1 MFYAKLIVTSAVI
14 ASMLV
19 PGMATAAEG
28 AAEKAIRERIASLET
43 AWAKGDAKYIATQ
56 VYGSDALIH
65 GEGQKEFV
73 RTPEGVNAIIEHLV
87 AGSKSIKVDIH
98 SIKTLGN
105 NAATSWVTWHV
116 TPKAATEKPFDVRAL
131 FVWTKGKEGWRIRD
145 DMYSFGR
152 M

>member
-1 MFYAKLIVTSAVI
+1 MSYAKLIVAAPLI
-14 ASMLV
+14 ASMLSST
-19 PGMATAAEG
+19 MAPAAEG
-28 AAEKAIRERIASLET
+28 ATEKAIRERIAALET
-43 AWAKGDAKYIATQ
+43 AWAKGDAKYVATQ

-65 GEGQKEFV
+65 GAGQKEFV

-87 AGSKSIKVDIH
+87 SSSKSIKVDIH

-131 FVWTKGKEGWRIRD
+131 FVWTKGKDGWRIRD
-145 DMYSFGR
+145 DMYSFGS

>member
-1 MFYAKLIVTSAVI
+1 MLYAKLIVTSVVI
-14 ASMLV
+14 GSMLM
-19 PGMATAAEG
+19 PNMAAAKEG
-28 AAEKAIRERIASLET
+28 AAEKAIRERIVALEN

-73 RTPEGVNAIIEHLV
+73 RTPEGVNAIIGHLV
-87 AGSKSIKVDIH
+87 SGNKSIKVDIH
-98 SIKTLGN
+98 SIKALGN

-131 FVWTKGKEGWRIRD
+131 FVWIKGKDGWRIRD
-145 DMYSFGR
+145 DMYSFGG

>member
-1 MFYAKLIVTSAVI
+1 MSYAKLIVTSAMI
-14 ASMLV
+14 ASMLMST
-19 PGMATAAEG
+19 MATAAEG
-28 AAEKAIRERIASLET
+28 ATEKAIRERIAALET
-43 AWAKGDAKYIATQ
+43 AWAKGDAKYVATQ

-87 AGSKSIKVDIH
+87 SSSKSIKVDIH

-131 FVWTKGKEGWRIRD
+131 FVWTKGKDGWRIRD
-145 DMYSFGR
+145 DMYSFGS

>member
-1 MFYAKLIVTSAVI
+1 MI
-14 ASMLV
+14 ASMLMST
-19 PGMATAAEG
+19 MATAAEG
-28 AAEKAIRERIASLET
+28 ATEKAIRERIAALET
-43 AWAKGDAKYIATQ
+43 AWAKGDAKYVATQ

-87 AGSKSIKVDIH
+87 SSSKSIKVDIH

-131 FVWTKGKEGWRIRD
+131 FVWTKGKDGWRIRD
-145 DMYSFGR
+145 DMYSFGS

>member
-1 MFYAKLIVTSAVI
+1 MSYAKLLVTSAMI
-14 ASMLV
+14 ASILL
-19 PGMATAAEG
+19 PNIGRAAE
-28 AAEKAIRERIASLET
+28 APAEKAIRERIAALET

-73 RTPEGVNAIIEHLV
+73 HTQEGVNAIIQHLV
-87 AGSKSIKVDIH
+87 SGSKNIKVDVH
-98 SIKTLGN
+98 SLKVLGN
-105 NAATSWVTWHV
+105 NAATTWVTWHV
-116 TPKAATEKPFDVRAL
+116 TPKAASEKPFDVRAL

-145 DMYSFGR
+145 DMYSFGS

>member
-1 MFYAKLIVTSAVI
+1 MLYAKLLVTSAMI
-14 ASMLV
+14 GSMLL
-19 PGMATAAEG
+19 PIIARAAEG
-28 AAEKAIRERIASLET
+28 PAEKAIRERIAALET